1 MLVPGIEVSE
11 VCTSFVILNKQGA
24 LKLSASSQLQSTLPL
39 AFFYFVFT
47 LNILFFCI

>member
-24 LKLSASSQLQSTLPL
+24 LNVSSSTHPRSTLPL
-39 AFFYFVFT
+39 AFFLLFV
-47 LNILFFCI
+47 LL

>member
-39 AFFYFVFT
+39 AFFF
-47 LNILFFCI
+47 NLFLL